1 MSRATWSAAAP
12 VLLAALLLSCE
23 AARADTSREFWPE
36 FNAFLK
42 IDERAR
48 WFLQAATTRGQPD
61 DGSSSRV
68 AAVTEAMVGAHL
80 DYALSPQLRPQL
92 LEQDWARNRYLWAR
106 AGYQRLQ
113 SASDAP
119 PESQYR
125 ENRGILEMTA
135 RTPPLAGDLEWIGR
149 AHWDWRNRDGQNSSL
164 YRLRL
169 GVERSF
175 DVDGHATVPYATAET
190 IYDTRHSS
198 WSQQRYQLGA
208 EFAIN
213 ATWRVESYLEA
224 RNYQQS
230 QPSRVRALGL
240 VLKYYH

>member
-1 MSRATWSAAAP
+1 
-12 VLLAALLLSCE
+12 LLSGE
-23 AARADTSREFWPE
+23 AACAETSREFWPE

-42 IDERAR
+42 VDEQAR
-48 WFLQAATTRGQPD
+48 WFLQAATTHGQPD
-61 DGSSSRV
+61 DGSSARV
-68 AAVTEAMVGAHL
+68 GPATEAMVGAHF

-113 SASDAP
+113 SAGGT
-119 PESQYR
+119 PEGSQFR
-125 ENRGILEMTA
+125 ENRGILEITA
-135 RTPPLAGDLEWIGR
+135 RTPPLSGDLEWVAR
-149 AHWDWRNRDGQNSSL
+149 AHWDWRNRDGQNSSM
-164 YRLRL
+164 YRVRL

-175 DVDGHATVPYATAET
+175 DVAGHTAVPYATAET

-208 EFAIN
+208 EVAIN
-213 ATWRVESYLEA
+213 ATWRIESYLEA
-224 RNYQQS
+224 RNYQES